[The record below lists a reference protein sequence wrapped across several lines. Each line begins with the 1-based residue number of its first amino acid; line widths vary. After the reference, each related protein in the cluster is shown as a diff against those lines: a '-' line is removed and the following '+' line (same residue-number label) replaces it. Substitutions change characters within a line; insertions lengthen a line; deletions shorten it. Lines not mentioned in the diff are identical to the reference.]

1 MLVLLRNF
9 LVSRK
14 LFQYRYIW
22 LLINYLRFALFGCTV
37 ESGSSEIDLY
47 DDYCPSTE
55 AVTKVGLT
63 YVDAE
68 VKFPL

>member
-1 MLVLLRNF
+1 M
-9 LVSRK
+9 
-14 LFQYRYIW
+14 
-22 LLINYLRFALFGCTV
+22 LINYLRFALFGCTV